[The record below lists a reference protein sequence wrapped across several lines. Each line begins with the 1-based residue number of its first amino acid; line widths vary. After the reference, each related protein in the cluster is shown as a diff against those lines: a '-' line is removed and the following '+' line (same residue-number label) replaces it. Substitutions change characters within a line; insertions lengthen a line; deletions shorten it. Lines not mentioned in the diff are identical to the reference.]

1 MLRSL
6 TSLKLQFDFAYL
18 CLVELLVQF
27 LAFIGE
33 YVFTNAHAHDLKQK
47 QQREVL
53 YKKGVLKNVVK
64 FTGKLMRWSVFFNKV
79 AGFRLKRDS
88 NTGEPYPKQIQSDS
102 Q

>member
-18 CLVELLVQF
+18 CLVELLVQ

-33 YVFTNAHAHDLKQK
+33 YIFTNAHAHYLKQK

-79 AGFRLKRDS
+79 AGFRLKKDS
-88 NTGEPYPKQIQSDS
+88 NTGEL
-102 Q
+102 